1 MIIYHCNLCANL
13 ALLRLGAEF
22 RLEVMLVLSS
32 QFYSAKNSIMS
43 KKTLN
48 TQNLEAL
55 GATRLADLFIE
66 VSQGNAEI
74 KRRLRLELSHALGAG
89 ELAREVRKRLATI
102 KRATSFVDWQKQR
115 AFVKDLETQLDM
127 ISEKIAPEDPSI
139 AFDLLWKFVELAP
152 SVYERVDDSN
162 GNAGDVFRYAITLF
176 EDIASNAPQDP
187 KLLAERIFDAISDN
201 GYGQWDDV
209 IQYVGPAL
217 GPAGIAALKLRIDAE
232 EKPEK
237 QPTDQKSGNVI
248 QIGRRPVFQKVD
260 GLGIGIGLSTTSQG
274 ADENRASFSQL
285 DYRGWRQQIAD
296 LEGDVDGFL
305 AQYGADDL
313 LNPHWAARAAKRLL
327 GAGRSKEAL
336 EILTKSRDAGT
347 HRHIPH
353 EWDATFADTLAV
365 LGQSDA
371 LHTFRWEK
379 FKETLSVDYLR
390 DVLKA
395 LPDFEDV
402 EAEESAKSLA
412 LKHDSFNSALAFFL
426 EWPDHWMAANLISN
440 RSEELNGDA
449 YYSLTPA
456 ADQLQGE
463 FPLAAVLCRRAM
475 ISYTLDKA
483 KSTRY
488 KHASRHFLECQS
500 ADSQIE
506 IYGAF
511 MRHDEFESQ
520 LKAKHPRKA
529 GFWRGIV

>member
-1 MIIYHCNLCANL
+1 M
-13 ALLRLGAEF
+13 LLRLGAEF
-22 RLEVMLVLSS
+22 RLEAMPILIS
-32 QFYSAKNSIMS
+32 QSYSIMNSIMS

-66 VSQGNAEI
+66 VSQGNAEL

-102 KRATSFVDWQKQR
+102 KRSTSFVDWQKQR

-127 ISEKIAPEDPSI
+127 ISDKIAPEDPSI
-139 AFDLLWKFVELAP
+139 AFDLLWKFIELAP

-176 EDIASNAPQDP
+176 ENIALRAPQDP
-187 KLLAERIFDAISDN
+187 ATLADRIFEAISDN

-217 GPAGIAALKLRIDAE
+217 GSAGIVALKLRIDVE
-232 EKPEK
+232 EKSET
-237 QPTDQKSGNVI
+237 QPPDQTSGNVI
-248 QIGRRPVFQKVD
+248 QIGRRPVFKD
-260 GLGIGIGLSTTSQG
+260 ISGLGLITDF
-274 ADENRASFSQL
+274 DEPDDDIEVRSPSFSRS
-285 DYRGWRQQIAD
+285 DYSGWRQQIAD

-305 AQYGADDL
+305 AQYSADDL

-327 GAGRSKEAL
+327 MADRSKEAF
-336 EILTKSRDAGT
+336 EILTRSRDAGT

-353 EWDATFADTLAV
+353 EWDATFADTLAA
-365 LGQSDA
+365 LGQSSE
-371 LHTFRWEK
+371 LHAFRWQK
-379 FKETLSVDYLR
+379 FAEILSVDYLR
-390 DVLKA
+390 DMLKA

-402 EAEESAKSLA
+402 EVEESAKSLA

-426 EWPDHWMAANLISN
+426 EWPDHWMAANLIST

-449 YYSLTPA
+449 YYALTPA

-475 ISYTLDKA
+475 ISYTLGKA

-488 KHASRHFLECQS
+488 KHATRHFLECQS

-506 IYGAF
+506 NYGSF
-511 MRHDEFESQ
+511 PRHDEFERQ
-520 LKAKHPRKA
+520 LKTKHPRKA
-529 GFWRGIV
+529 GFWRGVV

>member
-1 MIIYHCNLCANL
+1 
-13 ALLRLGAEF
+13 
-22 RLEVMLVLSS
+22 MLVLSS

-139 AFDLLWKFVELAP
+139 AFDLLWQFIELAP

-176 EDIASNAPQDP
+176 EDIASKAPQDP
-187 KLLAERIFDAISDN
+187 EVLAERIFDAISDN

-217 GPAGIAALKLRIDAE
+217 GSAGIAALKSRIDAE
-232 EKPEK
+232 EKSE
-237 QPTDQKSGNVI
+237 TERSDQTSGNVI
-248 QIGRRPVFQKVD
+248 QIGRRPVFKQIS
-260 GLGIGIGLSTTSQG
+260 GLGLIPGL
-274 ADENRASFSQL
+274 DEPDNKVEVDTPSFSRS
-285 DYRGWRQQIAD
+285 DYSGWRQQIAD
-296 LEGDVDGFL
+296 LQGDVDGFL
-305 AQYGADDL
+305 AQYSADDL

-327 GAGRSKEAL
+327 IADRSTEAL
-336 EILTKSRDAGT
+336 DILTRSRDGGT

-365 LGQSDA
+365 LGQSSE
-371 LHTFRWEK
+371 LHAFRWQK
-379 FKETLSVDYLR
+379 FAETLSVDYLR

-412 LKHDSFNSALAFFL
+412 LKHDNFNSALSFFL

-475 ISYTLDKA
+475 INYTLDKA